1 MAARNTF
8 FSVRFTQLHSMT
20 CHKRGEN
27 FEMRTKKNT
36 REMFIDNLG
45 ESLNVALHCEVLAIN
60 ISFITCEST
69 AKSRR
74 QLIHR
79 SSYFKQSHF
88 PDNHRSRLSNHRHAI
103 SITARNSILVEKNV
117 LYATRKKRT
126 HDLWMWFASGAGE
139 MRRIHPSIKRT
150 QCLSQ

>member
-8 FSVRFTQLHSMT
+8 FLSASLSFTRWHVIKEAKISRWGQ
-20 CHKRGEN
+20 
-27 FEMRTKKNT
+27 KKNT

-45 ESLNVALHCEVLAIN
+45 ESLNVALRCEVLAIN